1 MDDTKTDS
9 KTKKGGKGLLAS
21 IISKKLDKPVE
32 SEVPASVDFSEIENV
47 TDDFFGDDFSL
58 SDDAP
63 AQPAEQLETIDTD
76 AGDLHFSFDDEEVQK
91 QTSLQFSS
99 DNVPPAEA
107 PSNIEDFSTDIP
119 TFDELDASD
128 TRHDLPGFDAGF
140 SKTDFSDVNRK
151 FKDTLEAPSDAPL
164 PETIVEPLVND
175 DSLFEGDEIL
185 TEKISDSI
193 AAEPAEEPA
202 PETIV
207 EPLAEDDSI
216 FDDKPQIIPEPAAEP
231 VPVPE
236 EETVPVAE
244 ETVIQEDAPAD
255 DIIPVTET
263 PAEAQDA
270 VPVAEESVIPQDEV
284 QDEPAEDFSV
294 DDISFDLQD
303 NDDKVQSAGNADDF
317 SMDNISFEIPE
328 DFSADDYL
336 EENGEPV
343 PEDITTGIHTDSDA
357 DPFAM
362 EESDSLASNPAFSTD
377 DLPDFDET
385 AASNTVDDILSEPFR
400 SDDEMNPVQDDP
412 LAQSDDAPFS
422 VDQLPDF
429 SDTEINDDPFAQ
441 SDDAPFSVDQLP
453 DFDDTEMNDDPF
465 AQSDD
470 APFSVDQLPDFGD
483 TSMFDDPFASSDS
496 GTSDFSYDLPG
507 AVAFDDEPR
516 KKASFFDMPE
526 LEESS
531 VSFSNSFPDEQPV
544 TRETMRED
552 LHTESNSY
560 TTGSAFDFSGL
571 YDDPA
576 ETNSGGS
583 RPAVVICIICA
594 IICILAVLM
603 LLFAIPNVD
612 LSSILKPKGQTVAE
626 AESEQD
632 VQNKQNTAIDLEA
645 RENEIV
651 IAPSAASMLP
661 SVPKR
666 KADRMNGQN
675 VRYKIKWGDTLW
687 DLADTYYKNPWKYR
701 KIADFNGIKDPD
713 FIISGTHITIP
724 AE

>member
-32 SEVPASVDFSEIENV
+32 SDVPASVDFSEMQNV
-47 TDDFFGDDFSL
+47 TDDFFGDDFSF
-58 SDDAP
+58 DDAP
-63 AQPAEQLETIDTD
+63 VQPADQLENIDTD

-91 QTSLQFSS
+91 QTSLQFPSET
-99 DNVPPAEA
+99 VPAADAPA
-107 PSNIEDFSTDIP
+107 SIEDFSTEIP
-119 TFDELDASD
+119 TFDELDAND
-128 TRHDLPGFDAGF
+128 TRHELPGFDAGF

-151 FKDTLEAPSDAPL
+151 FKDTIEAPAEAPVSDD
-164 PETIVEPLVND
+164 IVEPLVND

-216 FDDKPQIIPEPAAEP
+216 FDDRPQIVPEPSAEPAP
-231 VPVPE
+231 VPV
-236 EETVPVAE
+236 EETVM
-244 ETVIQEDAPAD
+244 QEDAPVN
-255 DIIPVTET
+255 DIIP
-263 PAEAQDA
+263 
-270 VPVAEESVIPQDEV
+270 ESGIPQEDV
-284 QDEPAEDFSV
+284 QAEPASDFSV

-303 NDDKVQSAGNADDF
+303 NDEKIQNAGNADDF

-343 PEDITTGIHTDSDA
+343 PEDITTGTHTDLDA

-362 EESDSLASNPAFSTD
+362 EETDSLASNPAFSTD
-377 DLPDFDET
+377 DLPNFDE
-385 AASNTVDDILSEPFR
+385 AAAANTVDDILSEPFR
-400 SDDEMNPVQDDP
+400 SDDEMSPVQDD
-412 LAQSDDAPFS
+412 ASASADDAPFS

-429 SDTEINDDPFAQ
+429 GDTEMQDDAPAL

-453 DFDDTEMNDDPF
+453 DFDDT
-465 AQSDD
+465 
-470 APFSVDQLPDFGD
+470 
-483 TSMFDDPFASSDS
+483 SMFDDPFASSDA
-496 GTSDFSYDLPG
+496 GNSDFSYDLPG

-544 TRETMRED
+544 TRDTMRED

-571 YDDPA
+571 YDDP
-576 ETNSGGS
+576 TKTTSGSS
-583 RPAVVICIICA
+583 RSAAVICIICA
-594 IICILAVLM
+594 IICILAVVM

-612 LSSILKPKGQTVAE
+612 ISSILKPNGQTAAE
-626 AESEQD
+626 AESEQGE
-632 VQNKQNTAIDLEA
+632 QNKHNTTVDFEA
-645 RENEIV
+645 RENEILV
-651 IAPSAASMLP
+651 AHSAASMLP

-666 KADRMNGQN
+666 KTDKMNGQN

>member
-32 SEVPASVDFSEIENV
+32 SEVPASVDFSEMQNV
-47 TDDFFGDDFSL
+47 TDDFFGDDFSF
-58 SDDAP
+58 DDAP
-63 AQPAEQLETIDTD
+63 AQPADQLENIDTD

-91 QTSLQFSS
+91 QTSLQFPSET
-99 DNVPPAEA
+99 VPAADAPA
-107 PSNIEDFSTDIP
+107 SIEDFSTEIP
-119 TFDELDASD
+119 TFDELDAND
-128 TRHDLPGFDAGF
+128 TRHELPGFDAGF

-151 FKDTLEAPSDAPL
+151 FKDTIEAPAEAPVSDD
-164 PETIVEPLVND
+164 IVEPLVND

-216 FDDKPQIIPEPAAEP
+216 FDDRPQIVPEPSAEPAP
-231 VPVPE
+231 VPV
-236 EETVPVAE
+236 EETVM
-244 ETVIQEDAPAD
+244 QEDAPVN
-255 DIIPVTET
+255 DIIPESGIPQEDVQES
-263 PAEAQDA
+263 
-270 VPVAEESVIPQDEV
+270 VPVAEESGIPQEDV
-284 QDEPAEDFSV
+284 QAEPASDFSV

-303 NDDKVQSAGNADDF
+303 NDEKIQNAGNADDF

-343 PEDITTGIHTDSDA
+343 PEDITTGTHTDLDA
-357 DPFAM
+357 DSFAM
-362 EESDSLASNPAFSTD
+362 EETDSLASNPAFSTD
-377 DLPDFDET
+377 DLPNFDE
-385 AASNTVDDILSEPFR
+385 AAAANTVDDILSEPFR
-400 SDDEMNPVQDDP
+400 SDDEMSPVQDDAP
-412 LAQSDDAPFS
+412 ALSDDAPFS

-429 SDTEINDDPFAQ
+429 GDTEMQDDAPA
-441 SDDAPFSVDQLP
+441 SADDAPFSVDQLP
-453 DFDDTEMNDDPF
+453 DFDDTEM
-465 AQSDD
+465 QDD
-470 APFSVDQLPDFGD
+470 APASADDTPFSVDQLPDFGD
-483 TSMFDDPFASSDS
+483 TSMFDDPFASSDA
-496 GTSDFSYDLPG
+496 GNSDFSYDLPG

-544 TRETMRED
+544 TRDTMRED

-571 YDDPA
+571 YDDP
-576 ETNSGGS
+576 TKTTSGSS
-583 RPAVVICIICA
+583 RSAAVICIICA
-594 IICILAVLM
+594 IICILAVVM

-612 LSSILKPKGQTVAE
+612 ISSILKPNGQTAAE
-626 AESEQD
+626 AESEQGE
-632 VQNKQNTAIDLEA
+632 QNKHNTTVDFEA
-645 RENEIV
+645 RENEILV
-651 IAPSAASMLP
+651 AHSAASMLP

-666 KADRMNGQN
+666 KTDKMNGQN